1 MPVPDGVDHRS
12 SVTEPEDQS
21 GDASSSS
28 LPRQTAHYIELPLAY
43 LPAESH
49 RTCSQSPIGGLCGR
63 DGRPHQPFGPK
74 CFPTHSYK
82 AGPQSPGMA
91 GSGQWRG
98 STRSDTAAR
107 GRRREALGYF
117 SCWSLH
123 CLEALPLQ
131 GGGVAKNVGS
141 CMSTGSPAP
150 ADRPSLDVIMSKK
163 EADAV
168 LSRRHGA

>member
-1 MPVPDGVDHRS
+1 MPVPGGVDHRS
-12 SVTEPEDQS
+12 FVTEPEVQR
-21 GDASSSS
+21 GEASTSS
-28 LPRQTAHYIELPLAY
+28 LPRRQLTMSELPLAY

-74 CFPTHSYK
+74 CFPTRSCK
-82 AGPQSPGMA
+82 AGPQTPGMT

-98 STRSDTAAR
+98 SVRSDTAAR
-107 GRRREALGYF
+107 GRQREALGYF
-117 SCWSLH
+117 SCWPLH
-123 CLEALPLQ
+123 CLEALQLQ

-150 ADRPSLDVIMSKK
+150 ADPQWT
-163 EADAV
+163 
-168 LSRRHGA
+168 